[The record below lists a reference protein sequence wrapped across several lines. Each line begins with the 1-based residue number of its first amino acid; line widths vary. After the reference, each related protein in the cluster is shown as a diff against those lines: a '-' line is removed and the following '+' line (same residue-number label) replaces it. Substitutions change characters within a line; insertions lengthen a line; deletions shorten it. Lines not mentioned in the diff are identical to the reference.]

1 LTRSYEFDKR
11 AKDVLYILDETLV
24 ETEQLF
30 KVLLYFFTI
39 IIIIVFVVFVF
50 WSSY

>member
-1 LTRSYEFDKR
+1 
-11 AKDVLYILDETLV
+11 VLYILDETLV

-30 KVLLYFFTI
+30 KVLFFFFFTI
-39 IIIIVFVVFVF
+39 IVVVFVI